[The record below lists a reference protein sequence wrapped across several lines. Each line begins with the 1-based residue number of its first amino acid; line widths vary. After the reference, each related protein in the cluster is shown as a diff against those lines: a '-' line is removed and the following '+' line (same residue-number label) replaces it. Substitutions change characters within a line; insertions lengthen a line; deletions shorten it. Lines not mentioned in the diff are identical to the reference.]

1 MPPRPQRKADK
12 VPKGWY
18 SRDQLQGAW
27 GLSQS
32 RTIELIRSALRRKEA
47 KVKTFKVKRETGVF
61 RIPFYQ
67 FKD

>member
-1 MPPRPQRKADK
+1 MPPRPQQKIEK
-12 VPKGWY
+12 VPEGWY
-18 SRDQLQGAW
+18 SRDQLQEAW

-32 RTIELIRSALRRKEA
+32 RTLELIRSALRRKEA
-47 KVKTFKVKRETGVF
+47 KVKTFKVKRETGVY